1 MSFLAE
7 AACLL
12 RRSAVTLL
20 KIRICNTSKMLSSLT
35 SNTLSYLRGHYILI
49 RNHKGRISWC
59 KIVRMMTMR
68 MGILLSNLTV
78 RIASL
83 GLHPTLMI
91 MRIINLK
98 V

>member
-7 AACLL
+7 AACPLK
-12 RRSAVTLL
+12 RSAVTLL
-20 KIRICNTSKMLSSLT
+20 KIRICNILKMLSSLT
-35 SNTLSYLRGHYILI
+35 SNTLSYLRGHCILI
-49 RNHKGRISWC
+49 RNHKGRILWC
-59 KIVRMMTMR
+59 KIVRMMNMR
-68 MGILLSNLTV
+68 MGILLNNLTV

-83 GLHPTLMI
+83 GLHLTLMI

>member
-7 AACLL
+7 AACPL

-20 KIRICNTSKMLSSLT
+20 KIRICNTSKMLLSLT

-49 RNHKGRISWC
+49 KNHRGRISWC

-78 RIASL
+78 RTVSL